1 MTARH
6 ILTILLTVATAIA
19 ATAAVRATEINNS
32 LGTATVLPSG
42 QRSVTDTLD
51 GDVGRPDTI
60 LGHYNSSYTTLLGS
74 DDNGSPLGDGTA
86 SAMLGV
92 PLDANGGVYFRIT
105 GAPDMYFIKNHTQSG
120 RYSVNLTVHDPLGGI
135 VADMSRTE
143 NDDVIPY
150 ELDNIW
156 INPGAPEPGYSDWDG
171 FTVDVTINNI
181 LGPGTGDSLDFFT
194 FTGFGAFQPF
204 TVNLNA
210 QFAGMTG
217 WYDPLNVLHMSDP
230 NDPLA
235 TLSGIADAA
244 GNVTIGVTGWGDLN
258 LVGQHSQIGQYTL
271 TFVPE
276 PSTGLAMGI
285 GGMLM
290 GWFCTTRRRGRRN
303 GNSGSVV

>member
-105 GAPDMYFIKNHTQSG
+105 GIRTCTS
-120 RYSVNLTVHDPLGGI
+120 
-135 VADMSRTE
+135 SRT
-143 NDDVIPY
+143 IRRA
-150 ELDNIW
+150 
-156 INPGAPEPGYSDWDG
+156 GA
-171 FTVDVTINNI
+171 
-181 LGPGTGDSLDFFT
+181 
-194 FTGFGAFQPF
+194 
-204 TVNLNA
+204 
-210 QFAGMTG
+210 
-217 WYDPLNVLHMSDP
+217 
-230 NDPLA
+230 
-235 TLSGIADAA
+235 IA
-244 GNVTIGVTGWGDLN
+244 
-258 LVGQHSQIGQYTL
+258 
-271 TFVPE
+271 
-276 PSTGLAMGI
+276 ST
-285 GGMLM
+285 
-290 GWFCTTRRRGRRN
+290 
-303 GNSGSVV
+303 